1 MPVARPFKIWL
12 KRRGTFTM
20 SSPSP
25 ETSPRLGERA
35 GQGGALQRSDI
46 LAGGVLRRQRRGARG
61 DDVGEVHRVL
71 HRFLLLATHEE
82 VGTQRLVGLR
92 IHLHAPDEV
101 VHLETLAGLDE

>member
-25 ETSPRLGERA
+25 ATSPRLGERA
-35 GQGGALQRSDI
+35 GKGGALQRYDV

-71 HRFLLLATHEE
+71 HRLLLLAAHEKE
-82 VGTQRLVGLR
+82 RAQRLVGLR
-92 IHLHAPDEV
+92 IHSHAPDQ
-101 VHLETLAGLDE
+101 